1 MSEEL
6 EKLKETIKEYED
18 LFVKEKE
25 CKGCEE
31 PWYMSLWCSIPLF
44 PFYYIVQEIKSMKR
58 MKGAD
63 IDCTYITEIWFF
75 FILQLVSWMMIY
87 FVIGMGLY
95 YVFTNLTVAIIC
107 GAFIAASLI
116 FFVLPIYLINKYVT
130 KNR

>member
-6 EKLKETIKEYED
+6 EKLKETIKEYND

-25 CKGCEE
+25 YKVQ
-31 PWYMSLWCSIPLF
+31 WDMSLWCNILLF
-44 PFYYIVQEIKSMKR
+44 PFYYIVREIKSMKR

-63 IDCTYITEIWFF
+63 IDCTDITEVWLF
-75 FILQLVSWMMIY
+75 FILQLVGWMMAY

-107 GAFIAASLI
+107 GAFIVASLI

>member
-18 LFVKEKE
+18 LFLKEKE
-25 CKGCEE
+25 YKVQ
-31 PWYMSLWCSIPLF
+31 WDMSLWCNILLF

-63 IDCTYITEIWFF
+63 IDCTYITEVWLF
-75 FILQLVSWMMIY
+75 FILQLVCWMMIY

>member
-18 LFVKEKE
+18 LFAKEKE
-25 CKGCEE
+25 YKVQ
-31 PWYMSLWCSIPLF
+31 WDMSLWCNILLF

-58 MKGAD
+58 MKGSD
-63 IDCTYITEIWFF
+63 IDCTYITEIWLF
-75 FILQLVSWMMIY
+75 FILQLVGWMMIY
-87 FVIGMGLY
+87 FVIGIGLY

-116 FFVLPIYLINKYVT
+116 FFVLPIYLIKKYVT
-130 KNR
+130 KNC